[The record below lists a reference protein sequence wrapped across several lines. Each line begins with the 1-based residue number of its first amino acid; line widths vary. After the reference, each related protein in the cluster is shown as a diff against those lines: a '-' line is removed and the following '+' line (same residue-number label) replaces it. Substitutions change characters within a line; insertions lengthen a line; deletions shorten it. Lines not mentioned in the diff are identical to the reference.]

1 MKKDKKLKKGCG
13 SMKNSIFKKL
23 TLALTL
29 IFTLL
34 MAANA
39 FADDPV
45 YVNINGTP
53 VTYATTDAQPMIYNS
68 RAMVPIRTT
77 AEALGLTVD
86 WDKETETATFTNA
99 DGSRIIKHTMRSNI
113 IYVNGTP
120 TSFDTASIVVSN
132 RILMPIR
139 MLGEAMGAEVSWDN
153 PSRTVN
159 ITTADEQPEVEYAEF
174 TDDLITEGDEA
185 TVVCVTNLYTTQVKL
200 YDQTGAQTI
209 KEATTYSDNGDG
221 SRTFTINF
229 TPSATGERT
238 YYLYAGDGTSYYS
251 GYAEVKLT
259 VEEDDSADDDS
270 ADDGLDEYIY
280 KVTLDS
286 TKVEKGDYV
295 QFTIVTTED
304 VARLRVES
312 SYGSKYT
319 TVSDY
324 TEVNSRRTFSGKLSV
339 TSTGALHLYIYVYTA
354 DLGTYTDDYRVV
366 DFRGI
371 SDDDEDEEEDELTI
385 VDIIPAM
392 GVTTRTEETKLYVFT
407 SSDIDYVEVFD
418 DEDERVAYSNYT
430 YDELATQNVYRL
442 TWTETTA
449 GTNKYTV
456 VGYNEDDDEVSE
468 TIRISCE
475 RNPGSSAPF
484 VISIEPK
491 TDDIE
496 TGESATFIAKCS
508 TATDYVVIKDEDG
521 RTLYSTEGSTTAS
534 GSSYVKFTCK
544 FDINTVN
551 EYYTIYAYTEDGDVD
566 VRTFYVY
573 GIDNAE
579 PEITDVDYEASIE
592 EGDEVEVTV
601 YTTTTVS
608 KVWIE
613 DEDDD
618 NVTNKL
624 KTPTKSTSSQYTWVF
639 TFEPDDSGRRTY
651 TIYAENEDGD
661 DYDTETIK
669 IKVN

>member
-1 MKKDKKLKKGCG
+1 
-13 SMKNSIFKKL
+13 MKNNVFKKI
-23 TLALTL
+23 TIILAVV
-29 IFTLL
+29 FSML
-34 MAANA
+34 MCVSAL
-39 FADDPV
+39 ADDPV
-45 YVNINGTP
+45 YVTINGNA

-77 AEALGLTVD
+77 AEALGLTVG
-86 WDKETETATFTNA
+86 WDKDTETATFTNA
-99 DGSRIIKHTMRSNI
+99 DGSRVIKHTMRSNI

-159 ITTADEQPEVEYAEF
+159 ITTASETPEIEYAEF
-174 TDDLITEGDEA
+174 VEDTVTYGDET
-185 TVVCVTNLYTTQVKL
+185 TVVVVTNLYTTAVRL
-200 YDQTGAQTI
+200 YDQTGAETV

-221 SRTFTINF
+221 SRTFSIDF
-229 TPSATGERT
+229 TPSAEGERT

-251 GYAEVKLT
+251 GYAEVTLT
-259 VEEDDSADDDS
+259 IEEDDSADDDS
-270 ADDGLDEYIY
+270 SDDGLNEYIY

-295 QFTIVTTED
+295 EFTVVTTDD
-304 VARLRVES
+304 VTRIRVES

-319 TVSDY
+319 TLSDY
-324 TEVNSRRTFSGKLSV
+324 TETSSKRTFEGKLSV
-339 TSTGALHLYIYVYTA
+339 TSTGSLHLYFYVYTT
-354 DLGTYTDDYRVV
+354 DLDSYTDDYRVV

-371 SDDDEDEEEDELTI
+371 SDDDDDDEEDQELTI
-385 VDIIPAM
+385 IDIIPGM
-392 GVTTRTEETKLYVFT
+392 GVTTKKEETKLYIFT
-407 SSDIDYVEVFD
+407 STDIDYVEVY
-418 DEDERVAYSNYT
+418 DEDDERVAYSNYT
-430 YDELATQNVYRL
+430 YDELATTNVFLL
-442 TWTETTA
+442 TWTETSS

-456 VGYNEDDDEVSE
+456 TAYNEDDDEVSE

-475 RNPGSSAPF
+475 SNPGSTEPF

-491 TDDIE
+491 TDNIE
-496 TGESATFIAKCS
+496 TGETTTFIAKCS
-508 TATDYVVIKDEDG
+508 TGTDYIVIKDENG
-521 RTLYSTEGSTTAS
+521 KTLYSTEGSSSTA
-534 GSSYVKFTCK
+534 GSSYIKFTCK
-544 FDINTVN
+544 VDISSVN
-551 EYYTIYAYTEDGDVD
+551 EYYTIYAYNEDGDVD
-566 VRTFYVY
+566 ARTFYVY
-573 GIDNAE
+573 GIDNAD
-579 PEITDVDYEASIE
+579 PEITDVNYDASID

-601 YTTTTVS
+601 YTTTTVA

>member
-1 MKKDKKLKKGCG
+1 MK
-13 SMKNSIFKKL
+13 SNIFKKSAIIL
-23 TLALTL
+23 TFVFSLLLSINAL
-29 IFTLL
+29 
-34 MAANA
+34 
-39 FADDPV
+39 ADDPV
-45 YVNINGTP
+45 YVNINGSP

-86 WDKETETATFTNA
+86 WDKDTETATFTNA
-99 DGSRIIKHTMRSNI
+99 GGSRVIKHTMRSNI
-113 IYVNGTP
+113 IYVNGSP
-120 TSFDTASIVVSN
+120 SSFDTASIVVSN

-139 MLGEAMGAEVSWDN
+139 MLGEAIGAEVSWDN

-159 ITTADEQPEVEYAEF
+159 ITTSTDTPEIEYAEF
-174 TDDLITEGDEA
+174 VEDSVTEGDEA
-185 TVVCVTNLYTTQVKL
+185 TVVVVTNLYTTQIKL
-200 YDQTGAQTI
+200 FDQTAQKTI
-209 KEATTYSDNGDG
+209 TEATDYSDNGDG
-221 SRTFTINF
+221 SRTFSISF
-229 TPSATGERT
+229 TPSTEGEIT

-251 GYAEVKLT
+251 GYTEVKLT

-270 ADDGLDEYIY
+270 SDDGLDEYIY

-295 QFTIVTTED
+295 NFTIVTTDD
-304 VARLRVES
+304 VTRVRVES
-312 SYGSKYT
+312 SYGSKYS

-324 TEVNSRRTFSGKLSV
+324 TEVSEKRTFEGKLSV
-339 TSTGALHLYIYVYTA
+339 TSTGSLHLYIYVYTT
-354 DLGTYTDDYRVV
+354 DLGSYTDDYRVV

-371 SDDDEDEEEDELTI
+371 SDDDDDDDDEELSIIDI
-385 VDIIPAM
+385 VPAM
-392 GVTTRTEETKLYVFT
+392 GVTTKKEETKLYVFT

-418 DEDERVAYSNYT
+418 EDDERVAYSNYT
-430 YDELATQNVYRL
+430 YDEISTTNVFVV
-442 TWTETTA
+442 TWTETSS

-456 VGYNEDDDEVSE
+456 SAYNEDDDEVSE
-468 TIRISCE
+468 TIRISCKS
-475 RNPGSSAPF
+475 NPGSSEPF

-491 TDDIE
+491 TDNIE
-496 TGESATFIAKCS
+496 SGESTTFIAKCS
-508 TATDYVVIKDEDG
+508 TGTDYIVIKDDNG
-521 RTLYSTEGSTTAS
+521 KTLYSTEGSSTTS

-544 FDINTVN
+544 FDAGSVN
-551 EYYTIYAYTEDGDVD
+551 EYYTIYAYNDDGDVD
-566 VRTFYVY
+566 QRTFYVY
-573 GIDNAE
+573 GTDTAE
-579 PEITDVDYEASIE
+579 PEITDVSYDASID

-601 YTTTTVS
+601 YTSTTVA

-618 NVTNKL
+618 TVTNKL
-624 KTPTKSTSSQYTWVF
+624 KTPTKTTSSQLTWKF

-661 DYDTETIK
+661 DYDMETIK

>member
-1 MKKDKKLKKGCG
+1 
-13 SMKNSIFKKL
+13 MKNNVFKKI
-23 TLALTL
+23 TIILAVV
-29 IFTLL
+29 FSML
-34 MAANA
+34 MCVSAL
-39 FADDPV
+39 ADDPV
-45 YVNINGTP
+45 YVTINGNA

-77 AEALGLTVD
+77 AEALGLTVG
-86 WDKETETATFTNA
+86 WDKDTETATFTNA
-99 DGSRIIKHTMRSNI
+99 DGSRVIKHTMRSNI
-113 IYVNGTP
+113 IYVNETP
-120 TSFDTASIVVSN
+120 TSFDTASIVVNN

-159 ITTADEQPEVEYAEF
+159 ITTASETPEIEYAEF
-174 TDDLITEGDEA
+174 VEDTVTYGDEA
-185 TVVCVTNLYTTQVKL
+185 TIVTVTNLYTTSVRL
-200 YDQTGAQTI
+200 YDQTGAETV

-221 SRTFTINF
+221 SRTFSIDF
-229 TPSATGERT
+229 TPSAEGERT

-251 GYAEVKLT
+251 GYAEVTLT
-259 VEEDDSADDDS
+259 IEENDSADDDS
-270 ADDGLDEYIY
+270 SDDGLDEYIY

-295 QFTIVTTED
+295 EFTVVTTDD
-304 VARLRVES
+304 VTRIRVES

-319 TVSDY
+319 TLSDY
-324 TEVNSRRTFSGKLSV
+324 TETSSKRTFEGKLSV
-339 TSTGALHLYIYVYTA
+339 TSTGSLHLYFYVYTT
-354 DLGTYTDDYRVV
+354 DLGSYTDDYRVV

-371 SDDDEDEEEDELTI
+371 SDDDDDDEEDQELTI
-385 VDIIPAM
+385 IDIIPGM
-392 GVTTRTEETKLYVFT
+392 GVTTKKEETKLYIFT
-407 SSDIDYVEVFD
+407 STDIDYVEVY
-418 DEDERVAYSNYT
+418 DEDDERVAYSNYT
-430 YDELATQNVYRL
+430 YDELATTNVFLL
-442 TWTETTA
+442 TWTETSS

-456 VGYNEDDDEVSE
+456 TAYNEDDDEVSE

-475 RNPGSSAPF
+475 SNPGSTEPF

-491 TDDIE
+491 TDNIE
-496 TGESATFIAKCS
+496 TGKTTTFIAKCS
-508 TATDYVVIKDEDG
+508 TGTDYIVIKDENG
-521 RTLYSTEGSTTAS
+521 KTLYSTEGSSSTA
-534 GSSYVKFTCK
+534 GSSYIKFTCK
-544 FDINTVN
+544 VDIFSVN
-551 EYYTIYAYTEDGDVD
+551 EYYTIYAYNEDGDVD
-566 VRTFYVY
+566 ARTFYVY
-573 GIDNAE
+573 GIDNAD
-579 PEITDVDYEASIE
+579 PKITDVNYDASID

-601 YTTTTVS
+601 YTTTTVA

-661 DYDTETIK
+661 DYDMETIK